1 MSSNVWVNPYR
12 AEVFTP
18 LDVKIGRAIS
28 AKCARYARAMPSSKK
43 SFFCIKLCHS
53 GGLDAGVPA
62 GLFEKRYRQY
72 GGSSTARRAL
82 FAPPE
87 FLKHFKSCP
96 YYVFAQSIALA
107 SRWPANAMF
116 RTAEWPRFFFFDPV
130 PPALGEDAAMI
141 PGQDLDITAVIRGLQ
156 KIAQQDDR
164 WIEV

>member
-1 MSSNVWVNPYR
+1 MSSNVCVNPYR

-53 GGLDAGVPA
+53 GGLNAVVPA

-82 FAPPE
+82 FAVPE
-87 FLKHFKSCP
+87 SLKHLKAVRTTFP
-96 YYVFAQSIALA
+96 LNQSLW
-107 SRWPANAMF
+107 R
-116 RTAEWPRFFFFDPV
+116 
-130 PPALGEDAAMI
+130 
-141 PGQDLDITAVIRGLQ
+141 AV
-156 KIAQQDDR
+156 
-164 WIEV
+164 